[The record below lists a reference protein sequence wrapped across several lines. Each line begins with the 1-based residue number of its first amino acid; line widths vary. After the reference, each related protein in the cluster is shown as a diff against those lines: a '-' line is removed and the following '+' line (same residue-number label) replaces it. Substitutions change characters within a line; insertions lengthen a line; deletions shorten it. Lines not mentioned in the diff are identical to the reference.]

1 MIMRDLFIYNNAE
14 NTVEV
19 NEPDILLI
27 KEFAALWEQ
36 ERNKCGADPEG
47 KFRLRAFRELQY
59 IYLMLNWKSPYA
71 DYTEQERHQEAL
83 KDACITESEWNDPI
97 FRAACRKYKELQN
110 ASRSLKLIKS
120 AQSVVDKFTDYFD
133 SIDLTERDE
142 LTGKPIWKTKDIMS
156 EMQSVSK
163 VIEELKNLEY
173 MYKKEQE
180 AQSDVRGD
188 AEVGFMDR

>member
-1 MIMRDLFIYNNAE
+1 MKKMFVYNNQTGE
-14 NTVEV
+14 VEL
-19 NEPDILLI
+19 NEPEVLLI
-27 KEFAALWEQ
+27 KEFAALWEV
-36 ERNKCGADPEG
+36 ERNKCKEDPTGIER
-47 KFRLRAFRELQY
+47 KRAFREFKY
-59 IYLMLNWKSPYA
+59 IWLMIDWQSFYA

-83 KDACITESEWNDPI
+83 KDAALTEQEWNDPN

-110 ASRSLKLIKS
+110 SSRSLKLIKS

-142 LTGKPIWKTKDIMS
+142 ITGKPIWKTKDIMA

-163 VIEELKNLEY
+163 VIEELKTLEF

-180 AQSDVRGD
+180 AQSDTRGD
-188 AEVGFMDR
+188 IKEGFMDR